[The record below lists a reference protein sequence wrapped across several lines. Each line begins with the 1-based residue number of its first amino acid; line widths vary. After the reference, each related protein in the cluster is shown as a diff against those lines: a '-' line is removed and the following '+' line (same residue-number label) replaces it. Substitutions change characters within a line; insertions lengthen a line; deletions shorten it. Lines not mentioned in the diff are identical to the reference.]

1 MLFENYKNKKKAY
14 NKKIFITKITDEKLK
29 RVDGGWKIFFSFF
42 SFFCFIHS
50 TRDGM
55 NIFFFQNFSCWI
67 FQEYKKMENVNYE
80 SFFMSLYIF
89 LLAGNMK
96 NASFLSVEIFL
107 LLLTLLIVWYIIFKI
122 KMRTVLMRKKNNKK
136 KITNL

>member
-1 MLFENYKNKKKAY
+1 MLFENYKNKKKR
-14 NKKIFITKITDEKLK
+14 ITKKNFYHENNRWKIKE
-29 RVDGGWKIFFSFF
+29 GGWWLEDFFFIFSF
-42 SFFCFIHS
+42 FFCFIHS

-55 NIFFFQNFSCWI
+55 NIFFQNFSCWI

-136 KITNL
+136 KNH